1 MAKATTAKTSRTS
14 LEPSE
19 IFCAVGLIMPTSK
32 MKTLCDDNTGAALLK
47 WASGDGLTLLKGGKI
62 DYNNEV
68 KFEKMFTD
76 QPSVDKKV
84 EAYIANIVAGFSA
97 AIGVKDTKWG
107 ERPIII
113 VARIVRENTKD
124 INKRIRERI
133 SNEIKKG
140 LLSKWAMPDK
150 IEYVKEIEK
159 TSVGKVNKKLLRE
172 KYKFIKTNEK

>member
-1 MAKATTAKTSRTS
+1 MAKASTSKTSKTS

-19 IFCAVGLIMPTSK
+19 IFCAVGLVMPTK
-32 MKTLCDDNTGAALLK
+32 EMKTLCDDNTGAALLK

-97 AIGVKDTKWG
+97 AIGVKD
-107 ERPIII
+107 
-113 VARIVRENTKD
+113 
-124 INKRIRERI
+124 
-133 SNEIKKG
+133 
-140 LLSKWAMPDK
+140 L
-150 IEYVKEIEK
+150 
-159 TSVGKVNKKLLRE
+159 
-172 KYKFIKTNEK
+172 